1 MGLREAVRRAI
12 SENTSELKAS
22 IMTSM
27 GMNIWRRG
35 WRSNIAITC
44 ITKSLKVKLRLK
56 YQ

>member
-35 WRSNIAITC
+35 SNIAITC